1 MAGIGQDL
9 KKIYS
14 DETRIVEN
22 ASLCTVMQDVD
33 TFRQH
38 KDVNQTDIQTDYN
51 HLAYFTIWSTSLC
64 GSYMIK
70 KCRNII
76 VSF

>member
-22 ASLCTVMQDVD
+22 ASLCSMEEKEEGERLSEDDIT
-33 TFRQH
+33 
-38 KDVNQTDIQTDYN
+38 TDECEKEDPSEEEG
-51 HLAYFTIWSTSLC
+51 A
-64 GSYMIK
+64 
-70 KCRNII
+70 
-76 VSF
+76 